1 MPSFDIVSEF
11 DKQEVVNAIDQSGR
25 EIVNRYD
32 FKNTNTT
39 ISLNEN
45 QINLRSTTEDRAL
58 AAEQVMRE
66 KFSKRN
72 VSIKFLSD
80 KKVEKTPSEIKF
92 IFNLKSGINQEE
104 SKEITKLI
112 KDHNKKIQ
120 TSFQN
125 QMIRVTSKKRDELQS
140 VITLLKESNIK
151 TPLSY
156 INFRD

>member
-104 SKEITKLI
+104 SKVITKLI

-125 QMIRVTSKKRDELQS
+125 QIIRVTSKKRDDLQN

>member
-112 KDHNKKIQ
+112 K
-120 TSFQN
+120 
-125 QMIRVTSKKRDELQS
+125 EG
-140 VITLLKESNIK
+140 
-151 TPLSY
+151 
-156 INFRD
+156 

>member
-45 QINLRSTTEDRAL
+45 KINLHSTTEDRAL

-66 KFSKRN
+66 KFSRRN

-125 QMIRVTSKKRDELQS
+125 QMIRVTSKKRDELQN

>member
-112 KDHNKKIQ
+112 KDSNKKIQ

-125 QMIRVTSKKRDELQS
+125 QMIRVTSKKRDELQN
-140 VITLLKESNIK
+140 VITLLKEANIK

>member
-45 QINLRSTTEDRAL
+45 QINFRSTTEDRAL

-125 QMIRVTSKKRDELQS
+125 QIIRVTSKKRDELQN

>member
-45 QINLRSTTEDRAL
+45 QINLLSTTEDRAL
-58 AAEQVMRE
+58 AADQVMRE

-72 VSIKFLSD
+72 VSIKFLAD

-112 KDHNKKIQ
+112 KDKR
-120 TSFQN
+120 
-125 QMIRVTSKKRDELQS
+125 IRDY
-140 VITLLKESNIK
+140 VILPSLTFEPFDKMCIFANDKCVLLLG
-151 TPLSY
+151 LSE
-156 INFRD
+156 

>member
-92 IFNLKSGINQEE
+92 IFNLKSGIKQEE

-112 KDHNKKIQ
+112 KDYNKKIQ

-125 QMIRVTSKKRDELQS
+125 QIIRVTSKKRDELQN

>member
-112 KDHNKKIQ
+112 KDYNKKIQ

-125 QMIRVTSKKRDELQS
+125 QIIRVTSKKRDELQN
-140 VITLLKESNIK
+140 VIALLKESNIK

>member
-39 ISLNEN
+39 ISLNED

-112 KDHNKKIQ
+112 KDSNKKIQ

-125 QMIRVTSKKRDELQS
+125 QMIRVTSKKRDELQN

>member
-112 KDHNKKIQ
+112 KDYNKKIQ

-125 QMIRVTSKKRDELQS
+125 QMIRVTAKKRDELQN

>member
-125 QMIRVTSKKRDELQS
+125 QMIRVTSKKRDELQN
-140 VITLLKESNIK
+140 VITLLKESNLK

>member
-1 MPSFDIVSEF
+1 MPSFVIVSEF

-125 QMIRVTSKKRDELQS
+125 QIIRVTSKKRDDLQN

>member
-112 KDHNKKIQ
+112 KDYNKKIQ

-125 QMIRVTSKKRDELQS
+125 QTIRVTSKKRDELQN

>member
-125 QMIRVTSKKRDELQS
+125 QIIRVTSKKRDDLQN
-140 VITLLKESNIK
+140 VITLLKESNLK

>member
-45 QINLRSTTEDRAL
+45 QINLHSTTEDRAL

-80 KKVEKTPSEIKF
+80 KKIEKTPSEIKF
-92 IFNLKSGINQEE
+92 IFNN
-104 SKEITKLI
+104 T
-112 KDHNKKIQ
+112 
-120 TSFQN
+120 F
-125 QMIRVTSKKRDELQS
+125 
-140 VITLLKESNIK
+140 
-151 TPLSY
+151 
-156 INFRD
+156 

>member
-72 VSIKFLSD
+72 VSIKFLAD

-112 KDHNKKIQ
+112 KDYNKKIQ

-125 QMIRVTSKKRDELQS
+125 QIIRVTSKKRDELQN

>member
-72 VSIKFLSD
+72 VSIKFVSD

-112 KDHNKKIQ
+112 KDYNKKIQ

-125 QMIRVTSKKRDELQS
+125 QMIRVTSKKRDELQN

>member
-112 KDHNKKIQ
+112 KDYNKKIQ
-120 TSFQN
+120 TTFQN
-125 QMIRVTSKKRDELQS
+125 QIIRVTSKKRDELQN

>member
-11 DKQEVVNAIDQSGR
+11 DNQEVVNAIDQSGR

-112 KDHNKKIQ
+112 KDYNKKIQ

-125 QMIRVTSKKRDELQS
+125 QMIRVTSKKRDDLQN

>member
-39 ISLNEN
+39 ITLNEN

-125 QMIRVTSKKRDELQS
+125 QIIRVTSKKRDDLQN

>member
-125 QMIRVTSKKRDELQS
+125 QIIRVTSKKRDDLQNI
-140 VITLLKESNIK
+140 ITLLKESNIK

>member
-112 KDHNKKIQ
+112 KDYNKKIQ

-125 QMIRVTSKKRDELQS
+125 QMIRVTSKKRDDLQN

>member
-80 KKVEKTPSEIKF
+80 KKVDKTPSEIKF

-112 KDHNKKIQ
+112 KDYNKKIQ
-120 TSFQN
+120 TSFQK
-125 QMIRVTSKKRDELQS
+125 QIIRVTSKKRDELQN

>member
-72 VSIKFLSD
+72 VSIKFLAD

-125 QMIRVTSKKRDELQS
+125 QIIRVTSKKRDDLQN

>member
-112 KDHNKKIQ
+112 KDYNKKIQ
-120 TSFQN
+120 TSF
-125 QMIRVTSKKRDELQS
+125 LA
-140 VITLLKESNIK
+140 
-151 TPLSY
+151 
-156 INFRD
+156 

>member
-112 KDHNKKIQ
+112 KDHDKKIQ

-125 QMIRVTSKKRDELQS
+125 QMIRVTSKKRDELQN

>member
-80 KKVEKTPSEIKF
+80 KKVEKTPSEIKI

-112 KDHNKKIQ
+112 KDYNKKIQ

-125 QMIRVTSKKRDELQS
+125 QIIRVTSKKRDELQN

-151 TPLSY
+151 TPLSF

>member
-125 QMIRVTSKKRDELQS
+125 QIIRVTSKKRDDLQN

>member
-112 KDHNKKIQ
+112 KDYNKKIQ

-125 QMIRVTSKKRDELQS
+125 QIIRVTSKKIDELQN

>member
-25 EIVNRYD
+25 EIINRYD

-80 KKVEKTPSEIKF
+80 KKVEITPSEIKF

-112 KDHNKKIQ
+112 KDYNKKIQ

-125 QMIRVTSKKRDELQS
+125 QMIRVTSKKRDELQN

>member
-39 ISLNEN
+39 ITLNEN

-112 KDHNKKIQ
+112 KDSNKKIQ

-125 QMIRVTSKKRDELQS
+125 QMIRVTSKKRDELQN

>member
-25 EIVNRYD
+25 EIINRYD

-112 KDHNKKIQ
+112 KDYNKKIQ

-125 QMIRVTSKKRDELQS
+125 QTIRVTSKKRDELQN

>member
-80 KKVEKTPSEIKF
+80 KKVDKTPSEIKF

-112 KDHNKKIQ
+112 KDYNKKIQ

-125 QMIRVTSKKRDELQS
+125 QIIRVTSKKRDELQN

>member
-25 EIVNRYD
+25 EIINRYD
-32 FKNTNTT
+32 FKNTITT

-45 QINLRSTTEDRAL
+45 QINLHSTTEDRAL

-72 VSIKFLSD
+72 VSIKFLAD

-125 QMIRVTSKKRDELQS
+125 QIIRVTSKKRDDLQN

>member
-125 QMIRVTSKKRDELQS
+125 QMVRVTSKKRDELQN

-151 TPLSY
+151 TPLSF

>member
-39 ISLNEN
+39 ITLNEN

-112 KDHNKKIQ
+112 KDSNKKIQ

-125 QMIRVTSKKRDELQS
+125 QMIRVTSKKRDELQN

-151 TPLSY
+151 TPLSF

>member
-120 TSFQN
+120 TAFQN
-125 QMIRVTSKKRDELQS
+125 QMIRVTSKKRDDLQN